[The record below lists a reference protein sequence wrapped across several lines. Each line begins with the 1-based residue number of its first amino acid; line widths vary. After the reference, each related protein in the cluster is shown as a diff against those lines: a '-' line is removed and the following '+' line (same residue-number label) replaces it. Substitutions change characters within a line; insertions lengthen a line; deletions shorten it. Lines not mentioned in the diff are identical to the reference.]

1 MLKCSSV
8 PVVIKTSDLHDTAA
22 VQALLSSEQVLPVPS
37 MVNDIAEALPWMLE
51 AENFPLPFAYKAVLL
66 QLYNLCDWR
75 SELHISPYDAHLS
88 IALVVADRILSKAY
102 RPEIHREAMDLI
114 YLYLTEHW
122 GNRILFAGFKQI
134 LTDICT
140 CIFNNYCVD
149 LLPASI
155 TLFSQLIM

>member
-1 MLKCSSV
+1 V

-66 QLYNLCDWR
+66 QLY
-75 SELHISPYDAHLS
+75 
-88 IALVVADRILSKAY
+88 K
-102 RPEIHREAMDLI
+102 
-114 YLYLTEHW
+114 
-122 GNRILFAGFKQI
+122 GFKQI

-155 TLFSQLIM
+155 TLFSQFIM